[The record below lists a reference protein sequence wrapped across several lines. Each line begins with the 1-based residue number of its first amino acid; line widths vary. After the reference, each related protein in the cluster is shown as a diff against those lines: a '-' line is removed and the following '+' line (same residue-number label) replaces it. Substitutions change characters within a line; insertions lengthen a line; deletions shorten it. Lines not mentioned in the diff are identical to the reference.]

1 MGKLFKPKTK
11 RNFEIYQLWKEKG
24 RLSKSDREMI
34 CKKYDINTNRMYEII
49 RQCKKKQLQA

>member
-11 RNFEIYQLWKEKG
+11 RNLEIYQLWKEKG
-24 RLSKSDREMI
+24 HLSKSDREMI

-49 RQCKKKQLQA
+49 RQCKKKQLQS